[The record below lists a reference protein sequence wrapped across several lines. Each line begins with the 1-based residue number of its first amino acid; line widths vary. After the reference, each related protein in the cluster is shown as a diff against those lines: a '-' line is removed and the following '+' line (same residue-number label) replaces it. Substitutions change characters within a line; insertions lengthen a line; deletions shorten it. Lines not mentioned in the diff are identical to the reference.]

1 MASSS
6 SSSSSRRPMH
16 VHILYTLPPATGT
29 TFARSRGTVMVKAL
43 KGKQWGACEL
53 GAIVKAVCTSSP
65 NLLPNS
71 KTDHSLFIQDP
82 QQTARASK
90 WADPSEHIQAIE
102 VQPGL
107 IGWALDDASEE
118 SKSMIVGILRKDDVD
133 EDDEEGSDSEVEE
146 WLEIRMRLVKA
157 EPISHAQHLSQLSAF
172 QQGLPFTSPPKRA
185 SASSSALAAAAPL
198 PSSRPS
204 HSSSLRDHPTPPT
217 SAPASEPTPSH
228 SLPPPPPQVF
238 RPSPPPSSAQQQP
251 FASTSSFHHPESEA
265 HPTPE
270 GPRAPKRPRVSKA
283 ATPAPEPEL
292 PKRETRRSTAKAA
305 AAAASTPAGNDDNN
319 GPSSSTTTK
328 SSHPSST
335 PARGPPTSTPAPAS
349 SSGTNPQSTAEL
361 LSHTRSLINTTSSS
375 GPSNSNGAGSSFSPQ
390 LLELLSKLG
399 KDPSLTADKET
410 VGILTSL
417 LKAAEKEG
425 KQQQETKGGKG
436 KGKENVNS
444 NPKTD
449 AQLVKPPGGFRGTKR
464 KPTGMSNLVDDGTG
478 CSTCGRLK
486 SNTWRAREGGTK
498 VCNACGLHWNK
509 YKVHRPKELWGDPD
523 ASPVKRRPK
532 VSSTSAKYL
541 NTSPVREED
550 DNDHTSA
557 QHLAMT
563 SPVRGKNGWDF
574 QGHQSSQ
581 AGEKLKA
588 LTAGGSSSSSKLG
601 SSSKLPLGRK
611 MEAGSAAGPASESAA
626 GPMGRSLSVSA
637 RKGALQVSKK
647 DESPRKALKRMLSVG
662 GEVELR
668 RLKGPL
674 SDDDTHDSSSS
685 APPLTRG
692 TRSPAKSQQHR
703 TTSNLNS
710 GGGRGLVFDPEA
722 TMDGG
727 GKELHPGQT
736 EIDEDWMGSDFSTL
750 FDLDAASNAGGMS
763 DGGYGSEMQIDE
775 IDGSILGGDL
785 IESDQPSFNLQLSS
799 DNHNELLSQTMFT
812 SSPNSSH
819 HSLSQS
825 SPLALPFDFSSLP
838 PSSPPIIPPGLFSSP
853 PGEDEMELESPIFSI
868 LGATPTAEE
877 VRQASTVSAQASSSK
892 LQQEQAQST
901 TPQDD
906 HDMNQY
912 LVSPTSSQTTH
923 HSTNTANQQHQQ
935 QSHPQDLE
943 AFRSFFVVTDPSP
956 STNLSAS
963 AYDPTL
969 VDSGNP
975 TPPSTSTLTNA
986 STSSGGAG
994 AGGGEGEKPSPQEQA
1009 EFLALWK
1016 QCEDVMRGKKA
1027 AEGGEQGQE
1036 GEEGSEN
1043 GTEPGWVH

>member
-1 MASSS
+1 MEPASLLLSFISDLTSAPSLQTASTPSTSSFPLPLPLSTLPYPSSTRVCLLARELLFARRWLPPLLPPPLVAPCMVSSS
-6 SSSSSRRPMH
+6 FLLPASILTRSKLTYLYSSLPTLFSPHPVYSSSCYRDDVRSLERDRHGQGFEGKAVGSLR
-16 VHILYTLPPATGT
+16 
-29 TFARSRGTVMVKAL
+29 ARSYSQGCLYFKVSPRRLAICISGGWEEGTNGAKEGIVQRTKVELVSLPCLVVWWRIHPIRDGWTHRTDLWKAPEPNSSIKSRLFLVFVSL
-43 KGKQWGACEL
+43 KADL
-53 GAIVKAVCTSSP
+53 PHLPSSLLSLPSFFSSVLFSSP

-146 WLEIRMRLVKA
+146 WLEVRMRLVKVSWETRRRREGDDERERTTTSEGTYRLFSFSLPSFSSPQA

-265 HPTPE
+265 HPAPE

-328 SSHPSST
+328 SGHPSST

-436 KGKENVNS
+436 KGKENLNS

-498 VCNACGLHWNK
+498 VCN
-509 YKVHRPKELWGDPD
+509 
-523 ASPVKRRPK
+523 
-532 VSSTSAKYL
+532 
-541 NTSPVREED
+541 
-550 DNDHTSA
+550 
-557 QHLAMT
+557 
-563 SPVRGKNGWDF
+563 
-574 QGHQSSQ
+574 
-581 AGEKLKA
+581 GE
-588 LTAGGSSSSSKLG
+588 
-601 SSSKLPLGRK
+601 
-611 MEAGSAAGPASESAA
+611 
-626 GPMGRSLSVSA
+626 
-637 RKGALQVSKK
+637 
-647 DESPRKALKRMLSVG
+647 
-662 GEVELR
+662 
-668 RLKGPL
+668 
-674 SDDDTHDSSSS
+674 
-685 APPLTRG
+685 
-692 TRSPAKSQQHR
+692 
-703 TTSNLNS
+703 
-710 GGGRGLVFDPEA
+710 
-722 TMDGG
+722 
-727 GKELHPGQT
+727 
-736 EIDEDWMGSDFSTL
+736 
-750 FDLDAASNAGGMS
+750 FDLS
-763 DGGYGSEMQIDE
+763 
-775 IDGSILGGDL
+775 
-785 IESDQPSFNLQLSS
+785 PS
-799 DNHNELLSQTMFT
+799 
-812 SSPNSSH
+812 
-819 HSLSQS
+819 
-825 SPLALPFDFSSLP
+825 FSSL
-838 PSSPPIIPPGLFSSP
+838 FSSSFCV
-853 PGEDEMELESPIFSI
+853 GW
-868 LGATPTAEE
+868 
-877 VRQASTVSAQASSSK
+877 
-892 LQQEQAQST
+892 
-901 TPQDD
+901 
-906 HDMNQY
+906 
-912 LVSPTSSQTTH
+912 
-923 HSTNTANQQHQQ
+923 
-935 QSHPQDLE
+935 
-943 AFRSFFVVTDPSP
+943 SFF
-956 STNLSAS
+956 LSIRA
-963 AYDPTL
+963 
-969 VDSGNP
+969 
-975 TPPSTSTLTNA
+975 
-986 STSSGGAG
+986 
-994 AGGGEGEKPSPQEQA
+994 
-1009 EFLALWK
+1009 
-1016 QCEDVMRGKKA
+1016 RR
-1027 AEGGEQGQE
+1027 
-1036 GEEGSEN
+1036 
-1043 GTEPGWVH
+1043 